1 MQGKPAI
8 ASRIGGIPEIVDD
21 GVTGLLFE
29 PGNADD
35 LAQRIRHLWD
45 NPQLVKK
52 MGQAGREKALSQYSP
67 DKYYE
72 RLMSIYEKAINIS
85 KKN

>member
-1 MQGKPAI
+1 MTQGKPVI

-35 LAQRIRHLWD
+35 LAKKIRHLWD
-45 NPQLVKK
+45 NPDICKK
-52 MGQAGREKALSQYSP
+52 MGAAGRQKALSQYSP
-67 DKYYE
+67 EKYYE
-72 RLMSIYEKAINIS
+72 RLMTLYQKAIEL
-85 KKN
+85 